1 MPPDFLISLL
11 ARYSQQ
17 PPSIRPNVTLTFA
30 QSTDAKIAAIPGKQ
44 LILSADES
52 IQMTHCLRSMH
63 DAILVGIGTA
73 LNDDPQLNSGY
84 RPHHLCTLTTPPTAR
99 HLPPRLPPH
108 NVPRPI
114 ILDSHLR
121 LPTSCKLLNNFRAG
135 SGRRPWILSTPSQDP
150 SWISRKEAL
159 KQAGAN
165 IIEIPSLNGNS
176 FSLNSS
182 PLVRYLSRSSFHSR
196 SSAITPRS

>member
-1 MPPDFLISLL
+1 MASPSSDVTHTVMTDFLI

-17 PPSIRPNVTLTFA
+17 PPSIRPHVTLTFA

-44 LILSADES
+44 LILSGHES
-52 IQMTHCLRSMH
+52 MQMTHSLRSIH

-73 LNDDPQLNSGY
+73 LNDDPQLNSTY
-84 RPHHLCTLTTPPTAR
+84 PQQLSLYNSPIPPTAR
-99 HLPPRLPPH
+99 LLPPPH
-108 NVPRPI
+108 NLPRPV

-121 LPTSCKLLNNFRAG
+121 LPTSCKLLINFRAG

-150 SWISRKEAL
+150 SWISRKDAL

-165 IIEIPSLNGNS
+165 IIEIPSLNGIS
-176 FSLNSS
+176 FSFEFQQSS
-182 PLVRYLSRSSFHSR
+182 
-196 SSAITPRS
+196 